1 MKGGGHA
8 YNIGHSSTT
17 GVQISM
23 ARFTGLDY
31 DSGSGTV
38 TIGTGLIWDQVY
50 SQLEPFGVMVN
61 GGRVPGVGV
70 SYGQLLDPLCILWL
84 DICRRCRFEP
94 RSGVLVEGEPVW
106 PRH

>member
-1 MKGGGHA
+1 MRTLQTSFCPQVKGGGHA

-23 ARFTGLDY
+23 GKFTGLAY
-31 DSGSGTV
+31 DSASGTV

-61 GGRVPGVGV
+61 GGRVPGVGM
-70 SYGQLLDPLCILWL
+70 SCGQLSELLCISWL
-84 DICRRCRFEP
+84 D
-94 RSGVLVEGEPVW
+94 VLQALPV
-106 PRH
+106 